1 MIYLYGTIL
10 VDRGGLKIGYGMKVA
25 SYRSFIG
32 FIKRTISHGP
42 TVGSVF
48 LEIFW
53 KSFIKILVDF
63 NDKNGQ
69 KCITTNY

>member
-1 MIYLYGTIL
+1 
-10 VDRGGLKIGYGMKVA
+10 MKVA